1 MIAARTIACS
11 ALALTL
17 FIMTQFPAT
26 EEASAVG
33 APAALPATPL
43 FSASLAKSLTVPN
56 LDEARASAR
65 KAKAKTAAKPAVK
78 RAAKPAGKTRHF
90 EVTAYTVGD
99 DFTPSHGITASGER
113 VKDGRTLACPKS
125 LPFGTKVYLPA
136 LDRTYTCTDR
146 GGMIKEGHLDIYM
159 DSLKEALRFGRR
171 QMKAVLNAA

>member
-11 ALALTL
+11 AFALML
-17 FIMTQFPAT
+17 LIISHFPVA

-33 APAALPATPL
+33 APATLPAAPL
-43 FSASLAKSLTVPN
+43 FTASLAKSLTVPN
-56 LDEARASAR
+56 LEQARASAHQ
-65 KAKAKTAAKPAVK
+65 AKSKQAVK
-78 RAAKPAGKTRHF
+78 RAAKPSGTKRHF

-113 VKDGRTLACPKS
+113 VKEGRTLACPKS

-171 QMKAVLNAA
+171 QMKAVLSAA